1 MARPSLIENEQTVQ
15 AILEAVRAGVPPST
29 AAIAAGV
36 KESTYL
42 EWMQRAR
49 GTHRRG
55 GGQRFVEFAEALRAA
70 EAEFR
75 RRAQITHTGLALG
88 RTVKREVIRTVI
100 NEQGAHEQV
109 VEREYYPPNALALQ
123 WALERRGGPEY
134 SPVPT
139 RDVVEDVTAGGPVDA
154 DPTATRQDLD
164 RILDRYASAP
174 AAAGGAGPGDDPP
187 GGGD

>member
-1 MARPSLIENEQTVQ
+1 MARPSLIDDAEVIKQ
-15 AILEAVRAGVPPST
+15 IIDAVKAGVPPST
-29 AAIAAGV
+29 AAAAAGV

-55 GGQRFVEFAEALRAA
+55 GGQRFVEFAEALRGA

-75 RRAQITHTGLALG
+75 RRAQITHTAASLG

-100 NEQGAHEQV
+100 NDDGAHEQV
-109 VEREYYPPNALALQ
+109 VEREYYPPNLLGLQ

-134 SPVPT
+134 SPVPV
-139 RDVVEDVTAGGPVDA
+139 RDAVTDIDAGGAVDP
-154 DPTATRQDLD
+154 DPTTTRADLD
-164 RILDRYASAP
+164 RILDRYAAAP
-174 AAAGGAGPGDDPP
+174 SAAAGDSGRDAPP